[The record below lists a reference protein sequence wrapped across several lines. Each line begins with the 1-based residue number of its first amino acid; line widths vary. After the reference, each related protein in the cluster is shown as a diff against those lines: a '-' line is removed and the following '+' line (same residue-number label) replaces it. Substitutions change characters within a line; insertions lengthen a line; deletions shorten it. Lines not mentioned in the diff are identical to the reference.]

1 MFKYTEQQIEFLRE
15 QYRKMPISE
24 ITPLFNKRFGLEKT
38 KSQLRAALKNRKIK
52 SGRDGRFVKGRFP
65 WNTGTIGATGR
76 NKTSFKKGNPPL
88 NLKPFGHERV
98 CTKDDIVLIKVDQI
112 NPYTGARGF
121 YRHKHVVI
129 YEEAYGPVPKGMV
142 VRFIDHDKRNFDL
155 SNLETV
161 SKALN
166 LRLNKM
172 RIKEMCSEVKPTA
185 RLVAELEVDAF
196 AKSKEVR
203 KC

>member
-1 MFKYTEQQIEFLRE
+1 MFKYSLEQIEFLAE
-15 QYRKMPISE
+15 HYKSLTISDL
-24 ITPLFNKRFGLEKT
+24 TPLFNKRFKLN
-38 KSQLRAALKNRKIK
+38 KSSTQLRAALKNRKLK
-52 SGRDGRFVKGRFP
+52 SGRTGQFVKGQFP
-65 WNTGTIGATGR
+65 WNTGTKGATGR

-88 NLKPFGHERV
+88 NLKPIGHERV
-98 CTKDDIVLIKVDQI
+98 CSKDNIVLVKVDQV
-112 NPYTGARGF
+112 NPYTGAQGF
-121 YRHKHVVI
+121 YRAKHVVI
-129 YEEAYGPVPKGMV
+129 YEREHGPVPKGMV

-155 SNLETV
+155 SNLEAV

-185 RLVAELEVDAF
+185 RLVAELEVETF